1 MIWWTW
7 RQFRTQAVVAAV
19 LLAVL
24 ATALVAFGLHLRQE
38 YRAAVADCSGPAG
51 CVAQLAQFRDSYRN
65 PLYLL
70 DALVILAPALVGMFW
85 GAPLVA
91 RELETGTHRL
101 VWNQSITRQRWLTV
115 KLVLAGLAAMT
126 VVGLASVLLTW
137 AASPYDTVAGDRFG
151 ALLFGARNIAPVGY
165 ALFTMVLGTVLGL
178 LVRRTVPAMA
188 LTFVVVVAVQVL
200 VPTAIRPHLV
210 PPVVAAFPVTAETVR
225 NLTFLGSEAD
235 IGGLRVPDAWVVSH
249 SKLLGADG
257 RQVDQARYDRCLGG
271 GFDGVA
277 DCLGALDLH
286 VEVTY
291 QPGHRYWTFQWR
303 ESGLY
308 LAAALLLAVL
318 GRWVVR
324 RRIG

>member
-19 LLAVL
+19 VL
-24 ATALVAFGLHLRQE
+24 AALATCLVVFGLHLRQE
-38 YRAAVADCSGPAG
+38 YDAAVAHCSGPTG

-70 DALVILAPALVGMFW
+70 DALVVVAPALVGMFW

-101 VWNQSITRQRWLTV
+101 VWNQSVTRRRWLAV
-115 KLVLAGLAAMT
+115 KLLLAGLAGMT
-126 VVGLASVLLTW
+126 VVGLSSIVLTW
-137 AASPYDTVAGDRFG
+137 AASPYDAVAGDRFS
-151 ALLFGARNIAPVGY
+151 ALLFGARNLAPFGY
-165 ALFTMVLGTVLGL
+165 ALFTMVLGAVLGL

-188 LTFVVVVAVQVL
+188 LTFVAVVTVQVL
-200 VPTAIRPHLV
+200 VPTVVRPHLV
-210 PPVVAAFPVTAETVR
+210 PPVVAAYPVTAETVR

-235 IGGLRVPDAWVVSH
+235 IGGLRIPDAWVVSH

-257 RQVDQARYDRCLGG
+257 RQVDQGRYDRCLGG

-277 DCLGALDLH
+277 DCLGGLDLH

-291 QPGHRYWTFQWR
+291 QPGQRYWTFQWR

-308 LAAALLLAVL
+308 LAASLLLAAL
-318 GRWVVR
+318 GLWLVR
-324 RRIG
+324 RRVG